1 MLMVTDGPM
10 QVTHSQPTVLNGKT
24 EMETTTATTQTGTMQ
39 MHSLMIQASGRIV
52 TAMATAIDQSYL
64 TAISSLTIQLN
75 GATQTVMDM
84 VTILMGTMVT
94 SVQNFMVNLQYLQQ
108 EAVPIQT
115 MMESSTRSTHSLRI
129 SISKPTKT
137 VMVGETTKRF
147 QTEMSVLTKLAQVQT
162 IQGKAALML
171 ITIHGQM

>member
-1 MLMVTDGPM
+1 ML
-10 QVTHSQPTVLNGKT
+10 
-24 EMETTTATTQTGTMQ
+24 
-39 MHSLMIQASGRIV
+39 SLMIQASGRIV
-52 TAMATAIDQSYL
+52 TAMATATDQSFL
-64 TAISSLTIQLN
+64 MVISSLMTQPN

-84 VTILMGTMVT
+84 ETTLMVTMVT
-94 SVQNFMVNLQYLQQ
+94 NVQNFMVNLQYLQQ

-115 MMESSTRSTHSLRI
+115 MMESSTRSTHSLMI

-147 QTEMSVLTKLAQVQT
+147 QTAMSAQTKLGQVQT
-162 IQGKAALML
+162 IQGKAALMP